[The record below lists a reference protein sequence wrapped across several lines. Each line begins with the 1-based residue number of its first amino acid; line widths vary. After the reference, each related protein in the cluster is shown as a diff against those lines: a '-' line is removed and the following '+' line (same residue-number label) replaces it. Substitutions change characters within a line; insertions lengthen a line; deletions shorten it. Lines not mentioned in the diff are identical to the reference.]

1 MSKRTLPS
9 CVCRTP
15 VVGGDVLVYWEHW
28 ELLGLVAEWPVNLG
42 ARYLCKWK
50 FRTVR
55 NSLVFLLELHL
66 NQHQEMQ
73 APFLC
78 GPIVMEEM
86 QGGRG
91 DISSDVLST
100 VPQPPLYPR

>member
-1 MSKRTLPS
+1 MALDVSKRTLPS

-28 ELLGLVAEWPVNLG
+28 ELLGLVAEWPVDLG

-55 NSLVFLLELHL
+55 NSLFFYW
-66 NQHQEMQ
+66 N
-73 APFLC
+73 C
-78 GPIVMEEM
+78 I
-86 QGGRG
+86 
-91 DISSDVLST
+91 
-100 VPQPPLYPR
+100 